1 MDANIIF
8 LFYYLKI
15 FFQIHFIL
23 FYRETFHDL
32 KDLIHCIFDSI
43 SVPNLFQQPQ
53 SLLLNAIT
61 RSPSSVVTIIV
72 DYLLN
77 HLSDVKAFLSVSN
90 TEVTLALANRII
102 ESACAESVANVCIW
116 ISFNL
121 NDLFLI

>member
-1 MDANIIF
+1 M
-8 LFYYLKI
+8 
-15 FFQIHFIL
+15 
-23 FYRETFHDL
+23 

-77 HLSDVKAFLSVSN
+77 HSSDVKAFLSVSN